1 MMLQL
6 QQLQQQNAAFNSI
19 FLILNSKWEKSR
31 SFMKEFQPSMELFK
45 KVSWGGLLGP
55 PHPPRELG
63 LRVVQQYLSGGPV
76 PDTMTGFQEPLCK
89 ISHHYL
95 KKK

>member
-1 MMLQL
+1 VGKVKKLHERISAQYGVI
-6 QQLQQQNAAFNSI
+6 QQI
-19 FLILNSKWEKSR
+19 F
-31 SFMKEFQPSMELFK
+31 M
-45 KVSWGGLLGP
+45 GGPFRPL
-55 PHPPRELG
+55 HPPWELG